1 MTDALDRTFA
11 GLPAAEPEDV
21 GLSRPG
27 LERLTAVM
35 EHEIERGRAPG
46 VAMLVARDGK
56 IAYRQTLGALK
67 PGGPPMS
74 AQAIFRIYS
83 MTKPIVSVAAMMLV
97 EEGRMF
103 LADPLSKYIP
113 AFAEAKVGVE
123 NGDGL
128 DLVALKRPITI
139 QDVMRHTSGLT
150 YGFTGSSKVQA
161 LVAEARILRKERTV
175 AESMD
180 ALAALPLMHQPGE
193 VWEYSLSTDVLG
205 RVVEIIEG
213 ASLGEVLR
221 ARIFEPLG
229 MDDTAFFIP
238 PAKLGRE
245 AKTMSPQVYLNM
257 GVDPKPTTEPPP
269 CESGGGGLLSTI
281 GDYARFCAMLSHGG
295 ELDGARIL
303 GPRTIRFMT
312 SDHLGPEVDR
322 TNSLLPPGHGFGL
335 GFGVRLTN
343 GVAPTPGSV
352 GDYFWGG
359 WAGTTFRISPQ
370 DSLFAIFMAQAPD
383 YRESFFPTFASLL
396 NAAIL

>member
-1 MTDALDRTFA
+1 MTDVLDRTLA
-11 GLPAAEPEDV
+11 GLPTAEPEDV
-21 GLSRPG
+21 GLSRAG
-27 LERLTAVM
+27 LKRLTAVM
-35 EHEIERGRAPG
+35 EREIAAGHAPG
-46 VAMLVARDGK
+46 LSMLIARDGK
-56 IAYRQTLGALK
+56 IGYLQRLGALA

-74 AQAIFRIYS
+74 ADAIFRIYS

-103 LADPLSKYIP
+103 LADPLSKYVP
-113 AFAEAKVGVE
+113 VFGEAKVGVE
-123 NGDGL
+123 NGDSL

-150 YGFTGSSKVQA
+150 YGFTGASKVQTLLA
-161 LVAEARILRKERTV
+161 QARILRKERTV

-193 VWEYSLSTDVLG
+193 VWEYSLSTDMLG

-238 PAKLGRE
+238 PAKLKRE
-245 AKTMSPQVYLNM
+245 AKPMSPQVYINL
-257 GVDPKPTTEPPP
+257 GADPEPTTAPPP

-281 GDYARFCAMLSHGG
+281 GDYARFCAMLSNGG

-312 SDHLGPEVDR
+312 SDHLGPHVDR
-322 TNSLLPPGHGFGL
+322 SHALLPPGHGFGL
-335 GFGVRLTN
+335 GFCVRLEN
-343 GVAPTPGSV
+343 GLAATPGSA
-352 GDYFWGG
+352 GSYFWGG
-359 WAGTTFRISPQ
+359 WAGTSFRISPQ

-383 YRESFFPTFASLL
+383 FRDSLFQTFASVL